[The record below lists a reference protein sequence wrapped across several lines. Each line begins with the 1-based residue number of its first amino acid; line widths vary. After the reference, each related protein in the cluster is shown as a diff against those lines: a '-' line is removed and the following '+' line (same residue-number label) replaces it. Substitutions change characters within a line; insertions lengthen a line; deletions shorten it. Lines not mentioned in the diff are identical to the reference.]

1 MPTANLATVATLV
14 LMGLVS
20 GCNSLGDTTTNDTV
34 NASNSMLEDVLSVM
48 PQLIEP
54 RTNSIQ
60 FGPNADELDII
71 AASNLAKAGYGIQRV
86 SADQG
91 INFFIA
97 DQFKNDDGVTTM
109 RVSIGELEV
118 TRLYTIQ
125 KGEVV
130 PIGPFELAGTRATV
144 DLTKSKLAARSNSAI
159 VNNIEYTAIAPIDG
173 GIPTIS
179 LLSEDIIKNVV
190 NQATSGPSRTSVNST
205 KLEVNNRFYDNDGTF
220 ASLINNR
227 ERVAREIIIFPNDS
241 MRLGTEGKRRIN
253 KLLSQFSEANDLIN
267 VIGCSN
273 GPTNL
278 AIGNEGL
285 ALGRASRITQ
295 ELLTLGVPNRSILDD
310 ACWSPNS
317 ALESFPS
324 RGVLV
329 VLMRSVS

>member
-1 MPTANLATVATLV
+1 M
-14 LMGLVS
+14 
-20 GCNSLGDTTTNDTV
+20 
-34 NASNSMLEDVLSVM
+34 
-48 PQLIEP
+48 
-54 RTNSIQ
+54 
-60 FGPNADELDII
+60 
-71 AASNLAKAGYGIQRV
+71 
-86 SADQG
+86 
-91 INFFIA
+91 
-97 DQFKNDDGVTTM
+97 
-109 RVSIGELEV
+109 
-118 TRLYTIQ
+118 
-125 KGEVV
+125 
-130 PIGPFELAGTRATV
+130 
-144 DLTKSKLAARSNSAI
+144 
-159 VNNIEYTAIAPIDG
+159 
-173 GIPTIS
+173 
-179 LLSEDIIKNVV
+179 SEDTIKNVV